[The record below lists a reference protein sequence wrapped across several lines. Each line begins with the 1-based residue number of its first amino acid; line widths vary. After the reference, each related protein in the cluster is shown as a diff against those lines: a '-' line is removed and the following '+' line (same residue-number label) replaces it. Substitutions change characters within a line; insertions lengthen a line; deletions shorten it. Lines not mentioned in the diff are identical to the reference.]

1 MPKKPLSKENEDSI
15 NYPTG
20 GIRRYDEEG
29 NEYEDDEDREL
40 PSVFNAYDLYVAD
53 YGEPDDPETGTRLKE
68 ILMENTDYGYIARS
82 RCLMKLLGSRF
93 KGSASNEAGWINE
106 YWFGKII
113 LPKVYKIT
121 EWEPSWTKYFDLTE
135 FQDAWDFRYPSI
147 SIDVKT
153 QAISDYPRREYICPE
168 SKLTDNKPSS
178 TNFAIWWSE
187 CNTYDDVINNRESP
201 LLNYKYY
208 QSSISDW
215 DKLIKY
221 NKWYG
226 ERFYNPERRTNK
238 TWSEPWNETSK
249 YVAEVRPPSS
259 GDFQEGFSS
268 DQLYF
273 NKELLTKYK
282 YSILSNKKVL

>member
-1 MPKKPLSKENEDSI
+1 MPKIPLSEENEDSV

-20 GIRRYDEEG
+20 GTRKYTIKGE
-29 NEYEDDEDREL
+29 EYEEYDDREL
-40 PSVFNAYDLYVAD
+40 PNVLDVNDLYVAE
-53 YGEPDDPETGTRLKE
+53 YGEPDDPESGHRLKE

-82 RCLMKLLGSRF
+82 RFLVKLLGDRF
-93 KGSASNEAGWINE
+93 KGSTSNEAGWINE
-106 YWFGKII
+106 YWFGKKI
-113 LPKVYKIT
+113 LPEVYGIT
-121 EWEPSWTKYFDLTE
+121 GWEPSWEKYFNKKELEDP
-135 FQDAWDFRYPSI
+135 WDFRYPNI

-153 QAISDYPRREYICPE
+153 QAIGDYPERKYICPE
-168 SKLTDNKPSS
+168 SKLTTNKPNS

-201 LLNYKYY
+201 LLKYKYY

-221 NKWYG
+221 RGWYG
-226 ERFYNPERRTNK
+226 ERFYNPKRKYDKSWKE
-238 TWSEPWNETSK
+238 SWNDTSK
-249 YVAEVRPPSS
+249 WVAQVRPPSS

-273 NKELLTKYK
+273 DKNILTNYK
-282 YSILSNKKVL
+282 YNILSN